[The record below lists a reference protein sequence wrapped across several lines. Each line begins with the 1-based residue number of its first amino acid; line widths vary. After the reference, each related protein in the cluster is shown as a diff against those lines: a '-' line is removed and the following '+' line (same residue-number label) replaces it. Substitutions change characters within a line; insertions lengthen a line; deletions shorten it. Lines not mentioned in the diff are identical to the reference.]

1 MRVFLLRHGVSDEN
15 VVRDPDC
22 RLADRL
28 RNGHEAK
35 RPVFA
40 ILTPDF
46 LSAHEELAHLE
57 ASWRASL
64 LRRDVELGLPLYP
77 FAAVQ
82 DRPSTASPSSS
93 DPLEPSLVDRREQA
107 HQAGSE
113 AYRKWVDAKLRHRP
127 TLDWYEKVYERLRTC
142 LDEEQILS
150 EVRLV
155 LLPGPGLVL
164 YPIVH
169 WNIHSVFWD
178 GTDPDAESD
187 PITRY
192 CTDRLSKTVASVAP
206 SPGQVESSN

>member
-1 MRVFLLRHGVSDEN
+1 MK
-15 VVRDPDC
+15 RDGQC
-22 RLADRL
+22 L
-28 RNGHEAK
+28 
-35 RPVFA
+35 A

-64 LRRDVELGLPLYP
+64 LRRDVELGLPLSP

-93 DPLEPSLVDRREQA
+93 DPLEPSLVDRREHA
-107 HQAGSE
+107 HQAASE

-127 TLDWYEKVYERLRTC
+127 TLDWYEKVYERLRTR

-155 LLPGPGLVL
+155 LLAGPGSRLLPDLTLEHPFRVL
-164 YPIVH
+164 GRHRPGCRVRSH
-169 WNIHSVFWD
+169 HAVLHRPAFED
-178 GTDPDAESD
+178 G
-187 PITRY
+187 
-192 CTDRLSKTVASVAP
+192 RLSCPLSRAS
-206 SPGQVESSN
+206 

>member
-1 MRVFLLRHGVSDEN
+1 MRTSCVILI
-15 VVRDPDC
+15 VVWLTGCATAMKRDGQC
-22 RLADRL
+22 L
-28 RNGHEAK
+28 
-35 RPVFA
+35 A

-64 LRRDVELGLPLYP
+64 LRRDVELGLPLSP

-93 DPLEPSLVDRREQA
+93 DPLEPSLVDRRKHA
-107 HQAGSE
+107 HQAASE

-127 TLDWYEKVYERLRTC
+127 TLDWYEKVYERLRTR

-155 LLPGPGLVL
+155 LLAGPGLVF

-192 CTDRLSKTVASVAP
+192 CTDRLSKTVASAAP